1 MRLKGSR
8 ERPVAP
14 AIRRRSTL
22 LEFSRPESESEHSLL
37 EYQVIFE
44 NAIVGICSMR
54 NRIMLQ
60 CNRRFEEIFGYGPGE
75 LDNISVRVLYPTQE
89 AFARIGRVYP
99 SFSKHNQ
106 YVHEPQLVRKDGKL
120 IWCTVS
126 GRVLDPR
133 EPARGSVWVVQDITE
148 RKRAENSLRHLN
160 KRLELRVEQ
169 RTTNLR
175 HINQTLKVEVQ
186 RRKETQQALVE
197 SREKYRALF
206 RTFPIGIAITDGE
219 GNIVEVNRAL
229 HRLTGQRKVA
239 GIQQIGMAPLDL
251 IRADGSQVERDH
263 LARVRALHENRRVE
277 DDEIGVRRPDGSYV
291 WLSTTAAPIPVNG
304 YGVVAAYTDVTERK
318 HAIEQDKRQQSEFA
332 RVARLSVMGEMAS
345 ALAHE
350 LGQPLSCCVSYLD
363 GAVLRLRSGSMAPAE
378 LVQALGLAKR
388 QAEQAGEIV
397 KRVKNYVRRHRPER
411 RPADLNEIFR
421 DVVSFLGFEI
431 RFHSASVRLALMPD
445 IAAVL
450 VDQIEIEQ
458 VVLNLLRNALEAV
471 SGLPAK
477 RRLLEIVTR
486 ARGKRLIEG
495 VVSDRGCG
503 LPKDGFDKVFDP
515 YFTTKHE
522 GLGLGL
528 SICRTIIE
536 SHEGKLNV
544 LPNRPYGAT
553 FTFTLPRRQVMP

>member
-1 MRLKGSR
+1 MRLTAGAR
-8 ERPVAP
+8 EKPFAAAAGRH
-14 AIRRRSTL
+14 STL
-22 LEFSRPESESEHSLL
+22 LEFPRPGSENEHSLL
-37 EYQVIFE
+37 EYQGIFE

-54 NRIMLQ
+54 NRIMLR
-60 CNRRFEEIFGYGPGE
+60 CNQRFEEIFGYGSGE
-75 LDNISVRVLYPTQE
+75 LNNVSVRVLYPTQD
-89 AFARIGRVYP
+89 AFDRIGKVYP

-106 YVHEPQLVRKDGKL
+106 YVHEPQLVRKDGTL

-148 RKRAENSLRHLN
+148 RRRAENSLRRLN

-169 RTTNLR
+169 RTMNLR
-175 HINQTLKVEVQ
+175 RINQTLKVEVQ
-186 RRKETQQALVE
+186 RRKEIQHALVE

-206 RTFPIGIAITDGE
+206 RTFPIGIAITDDE

-229 HRLTGQRKVA
+229 HRLTGQKKVA
-239 GIQQIGMAPLDL
+239 GIQQIGVAPLDL

-263 LARVRALHENRRVE
+263 LARVLALRENRRVE

-318 HAIEQDKRQQSEFA
+318 EAIERDKRQQSEFA

-350 LGQPLSCCVSYLD
+350 LGQPLSSCISYLD
-363 GAVLRLRSGSMAPAE
+363 GAILRLQSGSMAPAE
-378 LVQALGLAKR
+378 LAEGLGLAKR
-388 QAEQAGEIV
+388 QADQAGAIV

-431 RFHSASVRLALMPD
+431 RFHSAFVRLALMPD
-445 IAAVL
+445 IPTVL
-450 VDQIEIEQ
+450 VDRIEIEQ

-471 SGLPAK
+471 SGLPGK
-477 RRLLEIVTR
+477 RRLLEITTR
-486 ARGKRLIEG
+486 SRGKRSIEG
-495 VVSDRGCG
+495 IVTDRGCG
-503 LPKDGFDKVFDP
+503 LPKDGPNKVFDP
-515 YFTTKHE
+515 YFTTKSE

-536 SHEGKLNV
+536 SHGGKLNA
-544 LPNRPYGAT
+544 LPNSPWGAS
-553 FTFTLPRRQVMP
+553 FSFTLPGR